1 MPNTLEE
8 LKEKL
13 LRLDEISLIELLRIS
28 ADDIIDRFDDL
39 IEDNYDRLTQEFE
52 EEDSVFNGTEED

>member
-52 EEDSVFNGTEED
+52 EEDSVFNGSEED